1 MSQSTP
7 SCQSCDGL
15 QAGSGADDDRRRHT
29 RNDFVRPCKVQRS
42 GHVRY
47 EAGQTSNIST
57 SGALLRIAREP
68 AIRTGETIRVGV
80 AWESGGVLASGSL
93 LPARVVRV
101 IPIDFHHQAVAVEYC
116 QPAASAAQPFAA
128 AA

>member
-1 MSQSTP
+1 MTHST
-7 SCQSCDGL
+7 QSCDGV
-15 QAGSGADDDRRRHT
+15 QAGDWSDNDRRRHA
-29 RNDFVRPCKVQRS
+29 RRDYVRPCKVQRS

-47 EAGQTSNIST
+47 EAGQTTNIST
-57 SGALLRIAREP
+57 SGALLCIDREP
-68 AIRTGETIRVGV
+68 AIRAGETIRVGV
-80 AWESGGVLASGSL
+80 AWESAGVLESGSL

-116 QPAASAAQPFAA
+116 RQASSAPQQVAA